1 MSIGNR
7 RTPAIIREKQ
17 LENMITARLIYAI
30 VSILLEEAAIVVIA
44 LLGLPQLGIEIP
56 FGVLIAV
63 MVVFAILSVLLYQA
77 GSRALRRKPVA
88 LSVMTGS
95 KGKVVNALAPIGL
108 IKIKDELWEAESV
121 GDNKID
127 IGKEVIVVG
136 QDGLKLL
143 VRKPDK
149 DSLKVARR

>member
-1 MSIGNR
+1 
-7 RTPAIIREKQ
+7 
-17 LENMITARLIYAI
+17 MITARLIYAI
-30 VSILLEEAAIVVIA
+30 VSILLEEAVIVVIA
-44 LLGLPQLGIEIP
+44 LVGLPKLGIEIP
-56 FGVLIAV
+56 VGVLIAV
-63 MVVFAILSVLLYQA
+63 MVVFATLSVLLYRA

-121 GDNKID
+121 GDKIG

-149 DSLKVARR
+149 DGLKVARR

>member
-1 MSIGNR
+1 MS
-7 RTPAIIREKQ
+7 
-17 LENMITARLIYAI
+17 ARLIYAI

-44 LLGLPQLGIEIP
+44 LVGLPQLGIEIP
-56 FGVLIAV
+56 LGVLIAV
-63 MVVFAILSVLLYQA
+63 MLVFATLSVLLYRA

-88 LSVMTGS
+88 LSAMTGS

-108 IKIKDELWEAESV
+108 IKIKDELWEAESA
-121 GDNKID
+121 GDKIG

-149 DSLKVARR
+149 DGLKVAR

>member
-1 MSIGNR
+1 MS
-7 RTPAIIREKQ
+7 
-17 LENMITARLIYAI
+17 ARLIYAI

-44 LLGLPQLGIEIP
+44 LVGLPQLGIAMP
-56 FGVLIAV
+56 LVVLIAV

-88 LSVMTGS
+88 LSAMTGS

-108 IKIKDELWEAESV
+108 IKIKDELWEAESI
-121 GDNKID
+121 GDNIG

>member
-1 MSIGNR
+1 
-7 RTPAIIREKQ
+7 
-17 LENMITARLIYAI
+17 MITARLIYAI

-88 LSVMTGS
+88 LSIMTGS

-121 GDNKID
+121 SDKIG

>member
-88 LSVMTGS
+88 LSIMTGS

-121 GDNKID
+121 SDKIG